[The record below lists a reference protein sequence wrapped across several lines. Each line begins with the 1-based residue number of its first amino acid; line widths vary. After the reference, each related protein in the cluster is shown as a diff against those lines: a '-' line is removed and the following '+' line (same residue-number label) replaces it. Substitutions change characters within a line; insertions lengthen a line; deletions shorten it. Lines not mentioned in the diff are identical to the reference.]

1 MKMPSIGDFLIAEPF
16 MQDPNFQRSVVL
28 LCQKQEDGYVGF
40 TINRKIDY
48 SVGDLVEELADCTM
62 PLFDGGPVGKEQMF
76 FLHSMPELI
85 SGGIMI
91 QKDIYWGGDF
101 EQVKHMVQ
109 SNTIDPNRIKFIV
122 GYSGWESGQL
132 EDEMKERSWHI
143 TPGKSFLVLHEQ
155 PEEIWKNAIKL
166 LGEEFKPLI
175 NYPKDPS
182 FN

>member
-1 MKMPSIGDFLIAEPF
+1 MPSIGNFLIAEPF

-109 SNTIDPNRIKFIV
+109 SNTIDTNRIKFIV
-122 GYSGWESGQL
+122 GYSGWESEQL
-132 EDEMKERSWHI
+132 VDEMKERSWLI
-143 TPGKSFLVLHEQ
+143 APATSFLVLQEQ
-155 PEEIWKNAIKL
+155 PEAIWKNAIKL